1 MHNLSPSGAQVLLET
16 LVRGGVTTC
25 FGNPGTSEVHF
36 VHGLDA
42 VPAMRCVLAL
52 AETVATGAADGFA
65 RMSGTTAATL
75 LHCGPG
81 LANGLANLH
90 NARKARTSIL
100 NIVGDQAQF
109 HDYMDPPL
117 ASNTEAFAQTV
128 SAWTRRSHS
137 SLAVGAD
144 AAAAVAQARFGG
156 GAIATL
162 ILPSDVCWGPG
173 GPAGIPPAAPARGVV
188 DEEAIK
194 AVHDLLRTGKRSAII
209 LGDDAL
215 TDRCQRLAHAVGA
228 QSGASVLAH
237 SFIRRIE
244 RGGDRPGIVRIPYA
258 VTPARA
264 MFADIDT
271 VVLVGAAR
279 PVFAFAGP
287 DGLSE
292 PTAPGTQFMALGS
305 PGDDLE
311 TALAMLCD
319 RPDASPCGLDAL
331 PRATRRPEVA
341 TGPITPEAFGQSLAA
356 LLPHDAIVVD
366 EGVSFGR
373 SVFAAT
379 QHAPRHDWL
388 QLTGGAI
395 GCGMPLAIGAAIA
408 APGRRV
414 VTLQADGS
422 GLYSVQALWTQAR
435 ERLDVTTIVF
445 ANKRYEILFNETRR
459 MGLTPGASAGRLFSL
474 DDPAMDWVK
483 LANGFG
489 VEAASAASM
498 DELNDLLAA
507 ALNRPGPFLIELLL

>member
-1 MHNLSPSGAQVLLET
+1 
-16 LVRGGVTTC
+16 
-25 FGNPGTSEVHF
+25 
-36 VHGLDA
+36 
-42 VPAMRCVLAL
+42 
-52 AETVATGAADGFA
+52 
-65 RMSGTTAATL
+65 MSGTTAATL

-109 HDYMDPPL
+109 HGYLDPPL

-128 SAWTRRSHS
+128 SGWTRRSNS
-137 SLAVGAD
+137 SLTVGAD
-144 AAAAVAQARFGG
+144 AAAAIAQARFGG

-173 GPAGIPPAAPARGVV
+173 GPVGAPPPVPARSVV
-188 DEEAIK
+188 SEDAIR
-194 AVHDLLRTGKRSAII
+194 AVHDLLRGGKRTAIV

-215 TDRCQRLAHAVGA
+215 TERCLRLAHAIGA
-228 QSGASVLAH
+228 KSGARVLAH

-244 RGGDRPGIVRIPYA
+244 RGGDRPAILRVPYA
-258 VTPARA
+258 VAPARA
-264 MFADIDT
+264 MFADIDAI
-271 VVLVGAAR
+271 VLVATAR

-287 DGLSE
+287 DGLSGPE
-292 PTAPGTQFMALGS
+292 AEGTQFMVLGS
-305 PGDDLE
+305 PGDDVE
-311 TALAMLCD
+311 AALGTLCT
-319 RPDASPCGLDAL
+319 RLAAAPDTSDAT
-331 PRATRRPEVA
+331 PRAAGRPEVA
-341 TGPITPEAFGQSLAA
+341 TGPITPDAFGQSLAA

-366 EGVSFGR
+366 EGISFGR

-395 GCGMPLAIGAAIA
+395 GCGMPLAIGAAVA
-408 APGRRV
+408 APRRRV
-414 VTLQADGS
+414 ITLQADGS

-445 ANKRYEILFNETRR
+445 SNRSYEILFNETRR
-459 MGLTPGASAGRLFSL
+459 MGLTPGASAERMFSL
-474 DDPAMDWVK
+474 DDPAMDWVR

-498 DELNDLLAA
+498 DELNGLLAA
-507 ALNRPGPFLIELLL
+507 ALARPGPFLIELLL